1 MRYFL
6 IDRVTE
12 LVVGQKATGLKCV
25 TLSDPVLHD
34 HFPDFPTMPG
44 ALIVEAAAQLAGF
57 LIEMTVNR
65 EEQPIRR
72 ALLAQIELAKFHERV
87 GPGNT
92 LEITATIA
100 QIRDPSAQIIIEAR
114 VGETKVA
121 RAKLTFMMQAID
133 SDRVND
139 QRRYIYKLWTRE
151 LKLSTPIL

>member
-12 LVVGQKATGLKCV
+12 LVVGQHATGVKCV
-25 TLSDPVLHD
+25 SLSDQVLHD

-44 ALIVEAAAQLAGF
+44 ALMVEAAAQLAGF

-65 EEQPIRR
+65 EDQPIRR
-72 ALLAQIELAKFHERV
+72 ALLAQIELAKFHQPV
-87 GPGNT
+87 GPGQT

-100 QIRDPSAQIIIEAR
+100 QLRDPSAQIIAEAR
-114 VGETKVA
+114 VGQTMAA

-133 SDRVND
+133 S
-139 QRRYIYKLWTRE
+139 QRLHQQRQYLYQLWTRDLE
-151 LKLSTPIL
+151 LATPIL